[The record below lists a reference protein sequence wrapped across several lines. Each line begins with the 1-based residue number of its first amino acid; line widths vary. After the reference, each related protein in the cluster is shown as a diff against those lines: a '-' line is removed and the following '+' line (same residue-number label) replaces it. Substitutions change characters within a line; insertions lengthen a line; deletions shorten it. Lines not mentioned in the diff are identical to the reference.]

1 MKGGICPK
9 CAAIE
14 LHPYQASPFEF
25 SVALGFF
32 DSASVVYYICTN
44 CGYVE
49 LFVED
54 KTKLPRIA
62 EKYPK
67 VLK

>member
-1 MKGGICPK
+1 MKDGFCPRCNAK
-9 CAAIE
+9 EIYFYLNAAAEMSIK
-14 LHPYQASPFEF
+14 
-25 SVALGFF
+25 LGFF
-32 DSASVVYYICTN
+32 DSAGLIYYICTN

-54 KTKLPRIA
+54 KDKLPLIA

-67 VLK
+67 V